1 MKFAGIFKIS
11 LKRLLD
17 FSNLSKLTKSLVFKS
32 EFINFLKLMDQ
43 EKDFVLMIKGS
54 PVKNIQ
60 EIEIETL
67 ELSQIL
73 PDQKF

>member
-1 MKFAGIFKIS
+1 
-11 LKRLLD
+11 
-17 FSNLSKLTKSLVFKS
+17 
-32 EFINFLKLMDQ
+32 MDQ